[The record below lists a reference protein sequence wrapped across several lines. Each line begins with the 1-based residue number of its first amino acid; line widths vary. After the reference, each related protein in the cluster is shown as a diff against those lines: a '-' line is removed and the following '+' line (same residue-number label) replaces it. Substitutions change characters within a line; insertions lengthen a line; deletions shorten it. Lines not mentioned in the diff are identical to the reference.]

1 MKHRARKMLG
11 IVLCVAMVIGLI
23 PWSVLTNAKADT
35 ATGKTIAGLGT
46 SPIGNPTGSGQWHYV
61 YYGKYNYNH
70 NYNPVK
76 YRVLSIKTTDFG
88 GTTMLLDCDSTLYTA
103 PFDSTSNSWE
113 NSSIKTELNGYRFLT
128 MEGVFTPAESKAIA
142 SSTKATKNNDH
153 DGSGWWDGNDELKYA
168 PLTGQKI
175 FLLDAVEATS
185 STYGYTDVSRMKRG
199 ASTPWWLRSPLSNN
213 GSGAGIVFDSGNLG
227 SAVISNKPVGV
238 SPALNVNLSSVIF
251 TSEIPS
257 TEKTY
262 KLTIKDS
269 DISVTSIGVTREE
282 TGYSVPYEITGS
294 NKDNVTQLSIV
305 VTDATTTWTS
315 SGWSSTAEP
324 LQYTKLNVEN
334 FSTSGTGTFTL
345 PSSLAGKTWG
355 TDFNVYLVAEIV
367 NSGNVTDYA
376 SAPVQ
381 LGIKN
386 KIIDIPVNFKVIGGA
401 WDDSGK
407 KDDIVVHLTRRE
419 DEDKVLILRES
430 DIPRVGN
437 KPDDGFTA
445 GSWDVNPTNY
455 LDKVISKELTF
466 TYTYDEKTRISKTVT
481 FKVAN
486 GSWDDGTATDRTV
499 TLNGHEGDTLKLSDG
514 QIPAVGSKPADGFK
528 EGSWDVTP
536 STETAITEDVTYT
549 YTYSKKD
556 TAVVTAAPKAK
567 TGLVA
572 SGSPQELVTAG
583 MASGGTMQYALGS
596 DGTTVPVSGWDT
608 AISVGTDAGTYYVWY
623 KAVGDKDHLDSEA
636 AYVTATIA
644 ENIPE
649 EEKVEIKD
657 LTEVPASLS
666 GIYTTF
672 SELEN
677 AMLLKLEIH
686 GKPVEKNH
694 VVFLDVELLV
704 SFDGGI
710 TWTKATEDNFPP
722 EGVIATLPYPAG
734 TNAEDYDFAV
744 SHMFTLTSDKLKTKA
759 GDVENCPVT
768 KTAKGLQVTLHG
780 LSPVAIAWAEKNE
793 PTPSPTPTPT
803 ASPTPSPTPTPTAS
817 PTPTPTAKPTPT
829 SKPVPKTGDSAP
841 LALWLGLV
849 LAGIICLGT
858 VIAQMRRSR
867 KKEET

>member
-1 MKHRARKMLG
+1 MG
-11 IVLCVAMVIGLI
+11 I
-23 PWSVLTNAKADT
+23 
-35 ATGKTIAGLGT
+35 
-46 SPIGNPTGSGQWHYV
+46 
-61 YYGKYNYNH
+61 
-70 NYNPVK
+70 
-76 YRVLSIKTTDFG
+76 
-88 GTTMLLDCDSTLYTA
+88 
-103 PFDSTSNSWE
+103 
-113 NSSIKTELNGYRFLT
+113 
-128 MEGVFTPAESKAIA
+128 
-142 SSTKATKNNDH
+142 
-153 DGSGWWDGNDELKYA
+153 DGNLEN
-168 PLTGQKI
+168 G
-175 FLLDAVEATS
+175 AV
-185 STYGYTDVSRMKRG
+185 TYEY
-199 ASTPWWLRSPLSNN
+199 
-213 GSGAGIVFDSGNLG
+213 I
-227 SAVISNKPVGV
+227 GV

-251 TSEIPS
+251 SSEISS
-257 TEKTY
+257 TDKIY
-262 KLTIKDS
+262 KLTIKDQDAS
-269 DISVTSIGVTREE
+269 GYMQMVISSEGADRGGEVCT
-282 TGYSVPYEITGS
+282 VPYTITGAHAG
-294 NKDNVTQLSIV
+294 NATQVSVV
-305 VTDATTTWTS
+305 VTTKTWSDTA
-315 SGWSSTAEP
+315 GWSDSGEL
-324 LQYTKLNVEN
+324 LQYTKLNVDN
-334 FSTSGTGTFTL
+334 FSVSGTGTFTL

-556 TAVVTAAPKAK
+556 AAVVTVAPKAK

-596 DGTTVPVSGWDT
+596 DGTMAPGSGWDT
-608 AISVGTDAGTYYVWY
+608 TIPVGTDAGTYYVWY
-623 KAVGDKDHLDSEA
+623 KAVGDKDHLDSKA
-636 AYVTATIA
+636 DCVTATIA
-644 ENIPE
+644 E
-649 EEKVEIKD
+649 
-657 LTEVPASLS
+657 
-666 GIYTTF
+666 
-672 SELEN
+672 
-677 AMLLKLEIH
+677 
-686 GKPVEKNH
+686 KPVTPVYSYTEGSGA
-694 VVFLDVELLV
+694 E
-704 SFDGGI
+704 
-710 TWTKATEDNFPP
+710 WTKENKTGLDFTITGSPDTE
-722 EGVIATLPYPAG
+722 IIKK
-734 TNAEDYDFAV
+734 
-744 SHMFTLTSDKLKTKA
+744 FTGLTSDGSA
-759 GDVENCPVT
+759 V
-768 KTAKGLQVTLHG
+768 
-780 LSPVAIAWAEKNE
+780 AEKNY
-793 PTPSPTPTPT
+793 T
-803 ASPTPSPTPTPTAS
+803 ATSGSVKLTLKAEWLETLAAGTHTLTANFTDGKAETSFTVKDAS
-817 PTPTPTAKPTPT
+817 PTPTPEPTATPTATPTAIPTYTPAPTDTPAPTSAPTPT
-829 SKPVPKTGDSAP
+829 PKPKKVPKTGDGAP

-849 LAGIICLGT
+849 LAGTICLGT